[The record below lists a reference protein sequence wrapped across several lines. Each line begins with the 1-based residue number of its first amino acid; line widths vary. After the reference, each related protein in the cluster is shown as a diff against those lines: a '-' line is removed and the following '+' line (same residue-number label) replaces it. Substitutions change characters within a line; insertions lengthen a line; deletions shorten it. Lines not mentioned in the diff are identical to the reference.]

1 MAATSILNSSPS
13 PGITFLSVLLSSDRG
28 TARFLTAFSI
38 LLWLVAV
45 FFALPII
52 PLFSKDIIAAN
63 KKFFGTRLEKFFC
76 LPCLAEFFGVTEQD
90 ILDKIEGFKED
101 GCALFK

>member
-1 MAATSILNSSPS
+1 MKKKHQCHICGA
-13 PGITFLSVLLSSDRG
+13 DK
-28 TARFLTAFSI
+28 
-38 LLWLVAV
+38 
-45 FFALPII
+45 LP
-52 PLFSKDIIAAN
+52 KDIVAAN